1 MHETIQKLLSQG
13 VQVLDGAWGTQFQL
27 KGLPMGQSPDF
38 WNTEQPE
45 KVLEVARSYVEAGSD
60 IIITNTFGCSELM
73 LKKSGDEARVH
84 ELNAAGVRLS
94 KQAGGERVKV
104 FASMGPTGYILMMG
118 EVTPEE
124 MFESFRLQAD
134 AMKDGGADGIVVETM
149 SDPEEAALAIRA
161 AKTTGLPV
169 VGCMVFD
176 TGENLDMTMMGTT
189 VEDAAH
195 AMLDAGADII
205 GSNCGRG
212 IEGFVD
218 VCRRLHAVSGE
229 KVWIKA
235 NRGLPEVVHGETVY
249 TQTPEQFASYIPE
262 LLHNGAGFVG
272 GCCGTSPEI
281 IRAVRAAVDALLK

>member
-1 MHETIQKLLSQG
+1 MHDTIQKLLSRG

-38 WNTEQPE
+38 WNTEEPE

-60 IIITNTFGCSELM
+60 IIITNTFGCSGLM
-73 LKKSGDEARVH
+73 LKKSGNEARVH

-94 KQAGGERVKV
+94 KQAAGDRVKV

-124 MFESFRLQAD
+124 MFESFRLQAEG
-134 AMKDGGADGIVVETM
+134 MKDGGADAIVVETM
-149 SDPEEAALAIRA
+149 CDPEEAALAIRA

-176 TGENLDMTMMGTT
+176 SGENLDMTMMGTT

-212 IEGFVD
+212 IEGFLD

-235 NRGLPEVVHGETVY
+235 NRGLPEVIHGETVY
-249 TQTPEQFASYIPE
+249 TQTAEQFASYIPE
-262 LLHNGAGFVG
+262 LIADGAGFVG

-281 IRAVRAAVDALLK
+281 IRAVRNAVDTIKK